1 MQETQNNIYYITG
14 ESLKAVENAPFL
26 EKLRAKNYEV
36 LFLVDPIDEYMV
48 QQLKEFDG
56 KKLLSITKDGLKL
69 DESEEEK
76 KTFEELKLKTEDF
89 CKVVKETLGDK
100 IDKAVCSERIVK
112 SPCCLVTGEY
122 GWSANME
129 RIMRAQALRDS
140 SMSMHMMSKKIM
152 EINPSNKIIKALV
165 DKVSVDRN
173 EKSIKDFIW
182 LLYESSLLSS
192 GFTLEDPNVFV
203 GRLQHILEAGLSVDT
218 SEETEVTA
226 DNENNVVESNS
237 STMEQVD

>member
-1 MQETQNNIYYITG
+1 MI
-14 ESLKAVENAPFL
+14 
-26 EKLRAKNYEV
+26 
-36 LFLVDPIDEYMV
+36 

-69 DESEEEK
+69 DESEDEK

-89 CKVVKETLGDK
+89 CKVVKETLSDK

-129 RIMRAQALRDS
+129 RIMKAQALRDS
-140 SMSMHMMSKKIM
+140 SMSMHMASKKIM

-165 DKVSVDRN
+165 EKVSVDRTD
-173 EKSIKDFIW
+173 KTVRDFIW

-192 GFTLEDPNVFV
+192 GFSLEDPNVFV
-203 GRLQHILEAGLSVDT
+203 GRLQHILEAGLSVESSEEPEVT
-218 SEETEVTA
+218 SE
-226 DNENNVVESNS
+226 NESNVVEPNS